1 MSGGPQIYPS
11 QHYHE
16 GKSAVGGRES
26 LHLEQRREPKFLLDT
41 QVHPAPE
48 ISIMLANAAY

>member
-16 GKSAVGGRES
+16 GKSAVGGRKS

-48 ISIMLANAAY
+48 ISITLANAAY